1 MDYIFSITTEWVQE
15 EAKQIIKRNLTDE
28 ELYSVKK
35 GIESALLFDIDTIFK
50 TAIKEAVSNNS
61 NKENDFEHN

>member
-1 MDYIFSITTEWVQE
+1 MDYIFSITKEWVQE

-61 NKENDFEHN
+61 NKENDFE

>member
-1 MDYIFSITTEWVQE
+1 MDFIFSITTEWVQE
-15 EAKQIIKRNLTDE
+15 EAKQIIKRHLTDE

-50 TAIKEAVSNNS
+50 TAITEAVSNNP
-61 NKENDFEHN
+61 NKENDFE

>member
-50 TAIKEAVSNNS
+50 TAIKEAVSNIS
-61 NKENDFEHN
+61 NKENDFE